1 MIEVLIVVLLL
12 SVSIASI
19 AMVEDFKAKGFKL
32 DPKDGD
38 KDGKV
43 QEGTCWERKKR

>member
-1 MIEVLIVVLLL
+1 MIEVLIIVLLL

-32 DPKDGD
+32 DPRDGD
-38 KDGKV
+38 GDGKI
-43 QEGTCWERKKR
+43 QDGTRWERKKR